1 MRIAIVEDNQ
11 QEQNSLLT
19 LLNKYAIE
27 NNIAIEPTI
36 FNNGLQ
42 IVDQY
47 HSNFDVIYFDV
58 QMPLMDG
65 MTAAKKIRQI
75 DDNVIIV
82 FLTNYVQWA
91 VEGYS
96 VHALDFLLKP
106 LTYFNFQEHFK
117 KIRHQLAKHQKTLTL
132 KSSNGLRKIILDN
145 LYYVESEGHYLHFH
159 TIDGT
164 IDILD
169 TMKNIE
175 CELKPDHFYRCNN
188 GYLVNLGHV
197 KAINGNIAEV
207 GPDKLQISRPRKKAF
222 MAALTDY
229 LGSEMI

>member
-1 MRIAIVEDNQ
+1 MRVAIVEDNQ
-11 QEQNSLLT
+11 QEQNNLLT
-19 LLNKYAIE
+19 LLNKYATENKLTIE
-27 NNIAIEPTI
+27 TTS
-36 FNNGLQ
+36 FNDGLQ

-47 HSNFDVIYFDV
+47 HSEFDVIYFDV

-75 DDNVIIV
+75 DDNVIII

-91 VEGYS
+91 VEGYA

-117 KIRHQLAKHQKTLTL
+117 KIRHQLAKHQKTITL
-132 KSSNGLRKIILDN
+132 KSNNGLRKIILDN

-159 TIDGT
+159 TTEGT
-164 IDILD
+164 IDILE

-175 CELKPDHFYRCNN
+175 RELASDHFYRCNN
-188 GYLVNLGHV
+188 GYLVNLSHV
-197 KAINGNIAEV
+197 QTITGNIAAV

-229 LGSEMI
+229 LGSEMV